1 MSHSTAAVPVR
12 VDGDVLVDGRPRGQR
27 LRGPLA
33 VAGLGLAAVG
43 YVLAVDPSS
52 DTLGQFPA
60 CPFKTATGLD
70 CPFCGGLRAARAL
83 AGGDLATAWDRNAVA
98 VLLLPLAALAWLV
111 WLRRAWTGRSPAPTP
126 ARARRARALWL
137 LALAVGLGW
146 WVLRNL
152 PAFSA
157 WGSGLSG

>member
-1 MSHSTAAVPVR
+1 MSHSTVVPVR
-12 VDGDVLVDGRPRGQR
+12 VDGDVLVDDRPRRAR

-43 YVLAVDPSS
+43 YVLVVDPAS
-52 DTLGQFPA
+52 DSLGQFPA

-83 AGGDLATAWDRNAVA
+83 AGGDLATAWDRNALA
-98 VLLLPLAALAWLV
+98 VLLIPLAAVAWLV

-126 ARARRARALWL
+126 ARSGRTRVLWL
-137 LALAVGLGW
+137 LALAVGLLW

-157 WGSGLSG
+157 WGSGLTG